1 MNKTVLIAALAGAI
15 SASAVAS
22 PQIWFAP
29 NTSAFLANRGDDA
42 KWADARKH
50 IDVYKFYYQQVVQDS
65 PEMLKKKIDFLKE
78 NNIKIAVEWP
88 ALTWQENG
96 PGFKVEGFG
105 PVGMSKLIASKI
117 KSAGG
122 TLDYVA
128 MDEIIYFGNYNKK
141 GPFAPKMDIDAI
153 AESAANNM
161 KQVWSY
167 FPNAKVGDIEPIDQ
181 ISNFTALF
189 NNFSD
194 KFKQKTGKK
203 ISFLHYDV
211 FWIHDWTTA
220 AEIAKNLSVKD
231 GMRFGVILNGDGGR
245 NIDASWMESNRK
257 HVKDYLASTAPIPD
271 DVIFQ
276 SWNKAPRIAIG
287 DTNDNSNSSIIRNRC
302 CRGQVILY
310 VFSI

>member
-65 PEMLKKKIDFLKE
+65 PETLKKKIDFLKE

-128 MDEIIYFGNYNKK
+128 MDEVLFFGHYYGK
-141 GPFAPKMDIDAI
+141 GKNAPNWTIDQVAQ
-153 AESAANNM
+153 SAASNM
-161 KQVWSY
+161 KEVWKI
-167 FPNAKVGDIEPIDQ
+167 FPDAQVGDIEPVDQ
-181 ISNFTALF
+181 IRTNRAEMLTQWIQAY
-189 NNFSD
+189 
-194 KFKQKTGKK
+194 KAATGKNLA
-203 ISFLHYDV
+203 FLHDDV
-211 FWIHDWTTA
+211 VW
-220 AEIAKNLSVKD
+220 AENWEKTIAVAQEITKKNNIK
-231 GMRFGVILNGDGGR
+231 FGVIYNAGKGDGPDYKWMMTAR
-245 NIDASWMESNRK
+245 KNINRYVNSK
-257 HVKDYLASTAPIPD
+257 LAVPD
-271 DVIFQ
+271 DIVFQ
-276 SWNKAPRIAIG
+276 SWNKNPTSIY
-287 DTNDNSNSSIIRNRC
+287 DDKSPQSHSSIIPYFFREIKEYR
-302 CRGQVILY
+302 
-310 VFSI
+310 